1 MMTAMFLMAFDAV
14 VIAAPI
20 SLQVL
25 MLPYLYYEFHT
36 VAPFIYCVFCLFAP
50 GDVLVGCFVYVVGNL
65 LTHKFARTEFSKR
78 FVSFAHLMQQNTLA
92 HKIVG
97 FS

>member
-25 MLPYLYYEFHT
+25 MLPFLYYEFHT
-36 VAPFIYCVFCLFAP
+36 VAPFIYCVFYVCLHLAMFWLA
-50 GDVLVGCFVYVVGNL
+50 VLCMLWEICLHTNL
-65 LTHKFARTEFSKR
+65 RGPNSLS
-78 FVSFAHLMQQNTLA
+78 VSFHL
-92 HKIVG
+92 HI
-97 FS
+97 